1 MSIGNFLVR
10 LSEQRGYSQTLAA
23 KVLGIP
29 KNTLCSYEKGD
40 TTPSLKRFIQIIRFY
55 GLNVAFAVFEK
66 EIVDITEIS
75 PIGKQKIEA
84 IIREEEEKKKKEGS
98 IVKK

>member
-10 LSEQRGYSQTLAA
+10 LREQRGYSQTLAA

-40 TTPSLKRFIQIIRFY
+40 TTPS
-55 GLNVAFAVFEK
+55 
-66 EIVDITEIS
+66 
-75 PIGKQKIEA
+75 
-84 IIREEEEKKKKEGS
+84 
-98 IVKK
+98 

>member
-10 LSEQRGYSQTLAA
+10 LREQRGYSQTLAA

-40 TTPSLKRFIQIIRFY
+40 TTPSLKSFIQIIRFY

-84 IIREEEEKKKKEGS
+84 IIREEQEKKRKEECV
-98 IVKK
+98 VK